1 QMKGDYL
8 LPNNPALRTVADWL
22 EADGHLTEAICDE
35 EAWVHA
41 VEPDWLAYHVVESL
55 ADDALPSERHR
66 VVRDL
71 LGRAIGGDHSLWG
84 DEYPVRVRVSVCT
97 SSDEELV
104 LGCRFLTFAEYPP
117 VTWDGLFRSAS
128 AYRGWLRSMG

>member
-1 QMKGDYL
+1 DLEARLPYVPERYADVRRALEQLNHSSDTSNNGTSRNTAPKETRSLTEAESADANDGEVRCMGVKVALPTSVQSALDIAASQMKGDYL

-55 ADDALPSERHR
+55 A
-66 VVRDL
+66 
-71 LGRAIGGDHSLWG
+71 
-84 DEYPVRVRVSVCT
+84 
-97 SSDEELV
+97 
-104 LGCRFLTFAEYPP
+104 
-117 VTWDGLFRSAS
+117 
-128 AYRGWLRSMG
+128 